1 MTDRIIRS
9 ATPIPSVDALVAR
22 FAGGG
27 KCSEAWRVGVE
38 HEKIGVDRER
48 GAAVPYA
55 GIDALFRALA
65 AREGWTEVF
74 EGERLIALDRPP
86 EKMTLEPG
94 GQLELSGEPVFTL
107 SEVESEL
114 R

>member
-22 FAGGG
+22 FAAGG
-27 KCSEAWRVGVE
+27 KCSEAWRVGVD
-38 HEKIGVDRER
+38 HETCGVVGGG
-48 GAAVPYA
+48 GAAVPEA
-55 GIDALFRALA
+55 GIDAVFRTLA
-65 AREGWTEVF
+65 AREGWTGVF
-74 EGERLIALDRPP
+74 EGERLIAVDRSP